1 MNLLKII
8 FLFFCTWMTGELT
21 AQTPFERYFLDKTLR
36 FDYYHCGDSRNQEY
50 FFDELKEEPYWAGS
64 KVSLL
69 DDTGYGVQLFKI
81 FDKASGKE
89 IYSRSYCTLF
99 NEWQTTPEAQTVRKA
114 MPESVVF
121 PYPKNE
127 VRIEIYARNRKGVF
141 EKKFEQDIDP
151 NSYFV
156 KKFTP
161 RYETFEV
168 AYNGN
173 PSTRVDIVLR

>member
-114 MPESVVF
+114 MPEFSLTRKMRYGSRSMPVTGKEF
-121 PYPKNE
+121 LK
-127 VRIEIYARNRKGVF
+127 RNSNRTS
-141 EKKFEQDIDP
+141 IP
-151 NSYFV
+151 
-156 KKFTP
+156 
-161 RYETFEV
+161 
-168 AYNGN
+168 
-173 PSTRVDIVLR
+173 ILIL

>member
-69 DDTGYGVQLFKI
+69 DDTGYGVNCLKF
-81 FDKASGKE
+81 FDKSQWLKRFIPEAIVHCSMSGKQ
-89 IYSRSYCTLF
+89 L
-99 NEWQTTPEAQTVRKA
+99 PEAQTVRKA

-121 PYPKNE
+121 PYPKKRYGSRSMPVTGKE
-127 VRIEIYARNRKGVF
+127 FLKRNSNRTS
-141 EKKFEQDIDP
+141 IP
-151 NSYFV
+151 
-156 KKFTP
+156 
-161 RYETFEV
+161 
-168 AYNGN
+168 
-173 PSTRVDIVLR
+173 ILIL

>member
-69 DDTGYGVQLFKI
+69 DDTGYGCNCLKSSIKPVVKRFI
-81 FDKASGKE
+81 PEAIVPCSMSGKPLPKRRLCVKPCLSRWFSLTRKMR
-89 IYSRSYCTLF
+89 YGSRS
-99 NEWQTTPEAQTVRKA
+99 
-114 MPESVVF
+114 MP
-121 PYPKNE
+121 
-127 VRIEIYARNRKGVF
+127 
-141 EKKFEQDIDP
+141 
-151 NSYFV
+151 
-156 KKFTP
+156 
-161 RYETFEV
+161 
-168 AYNGN
+168 
-173 PSTRVDIVLR
+173 

>member
-81 FDKASGKE
+81 FDKPQ
-89 IYSRSYCTLF
+89 SY
-99 NEWQTTPEAQTVRKA
+99 Q
-114 MPESVVF
+114 
-121 PYPKNE
+121 PKQY
-127 VRIEIYARNRKGVF
+127 R
-141 EKKFEQDIDP
+141 
-151 NSYFV
+151 
-156 KKFTP
+156 
-161 RYETFEV
+161 
-168 AYNGN
+168 
-173 PSTRVDIVLR
+173 LH

>member
-69 DDTGYGVQLFKI
+69 DDTGYGV
-81 FDKASGKE
+81 D
-89 IYSRSYCTLF
+89 
-99 NEWQTTPEAQTVRKA
+99 RK
-114 MPESVVF
+114 
-121 PYPKNE
+121 
-127 VRIEIYARNRKGVF
+127 
-141 EKKFEQDIDP
+141 
-151 NSYFV
+151 
-156 KKFTP
+156 
-161 RYETFEV
+161 
-168 AYNGN
+168 
-173 PSTRVDIVLR
+173 STRLNSSHRSLSRMPSSA

>member
-114 MPESVVF
+114 MSRWFSLTRKMRYGSRSMHVTGKEF
-121 PYPKNE
+121 LK
-127 VRIEIYARNRKGVF
+127 RNSNRTS
-141 EKKFEQDIDP
+141 IP
-151 NSYFV
+151 
-156 KKFTP
+156 
-161 RYETFEV
+161 
-168 AYNGN
+168 
-173 PSTRVDIVLR
+173 ILIL